1 MGPQDV
7 QTTKRGETHFLHQIE
22 RGFKTGICSWLV
34 ATFVGLQECV
44 VRVAVAVVP
53 AEEPLGA
60 IGVRVAVALALKA
73 GPGGGA
79 AIVSS
84 QAGVVYEKS
93 N

>member
-44 VRVAVAVVP
+44 VQVAVAVP

-79 AIVSS
+79 AIVSA
-84 QAGVVYEKS
+84 QAGVVYAES